1 MNQLIN
7 YANKYGIAQLI
18 TITDYCN
25 IAGIRG
31 KDISDEN
38 KYPIDTLEQL
48 VLISENRNMQV
59 SLGWPIQNVGYIIH
73 HRSASEVAICRIAN
87 IDFFN
92 TGINA
97 REELARSENFGG
109 SMHFFYYTKPV

>member
-1 MNQLIN
+1 MNQIID

-18 TITDYCN
+18 TITEYRN

-38 KYPIDTLEQL
+38 KYPIDILEQL
-48 VLISENRNMQV
+48 VLISDNRHMQV
-59 SLGWPIQNVGYIIH
+59 SLGYPIQKIGYIVH
-73 HRSASEVAICRIAN
+73 HRSASEVAICRIVN

-92 TGINA
+92 TSINA
-97 REELARSENFGG
+97 QEELARSAKCG
-109 SMHFFYYTKPV
+109 SIQFFNHAVPA

>member
-1 MNQLIN
+1 MNQIID
-7 YANKYGIAQLI
+7 YANKYGTAQLI
-18 TITDYCN
+18 TITEYRN

-38 KYPIDTLEQL
+38 KYSIDTLEKL
-48 VLISENRNMQV
+48 VLISDNRKMQV
-59 SLGWPIQNVGYIIH
+59 SLGWPMQNVGYIMH
-73 HRSASEVAICRIAN
+73 HRSASEVAICRIVN

-97 REELARSENFGG
+97 QEELARSAKCGG
-109 SMHFFYYTKPV
+109 SMQFFNHTVPA